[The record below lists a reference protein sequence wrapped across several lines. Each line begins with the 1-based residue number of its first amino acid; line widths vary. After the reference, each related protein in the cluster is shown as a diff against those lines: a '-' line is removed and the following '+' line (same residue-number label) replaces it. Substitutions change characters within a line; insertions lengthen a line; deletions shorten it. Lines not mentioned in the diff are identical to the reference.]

1 MTLLDHRIVEIK
13 NCHLKISLAS
23 CQKKSRIIYGRDLTG
38 FCLENVETMYL
49 DFVDVILVKSFRIR
63 SSKNGNGKI
72 CYKTIG
78 RIGMSLEPQLK
89 KHLFRLSPWM
99 AFCSIDSQ
107 LNQEFFS
114 FS

>member
-78 RIGMSLEPQLK
+78 RIGMYEFRTTTKKAFISIISLDGILQ
-89 KHLFRLSPWM
+89 HR
-99 AFCSIDSQ
+99 
-107 LNQEFFS
+107 
-114 FS
+114 